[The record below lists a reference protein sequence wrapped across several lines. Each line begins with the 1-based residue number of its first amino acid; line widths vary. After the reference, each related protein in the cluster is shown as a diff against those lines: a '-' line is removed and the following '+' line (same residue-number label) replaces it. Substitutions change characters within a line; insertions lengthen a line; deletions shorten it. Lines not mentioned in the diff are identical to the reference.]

1 MKGSRRTGG
10 PVAFE
15 TELEM
20 VERHVLEGEERI
32 AGQHRVI
39 ARLEALGAD
48 TTLALQLLDS
58 LCSIQQGHLSHWDR
72 IRTLPV

>member
-1 MKGSRRTGG
+1 M
-10 PVAFE
+10 PHE

-32 AGQHRVI
+32 AGQHLVI

-48 TTLALQLLDS
+48 TRLAQQLLDS
-58 LCSIQQGHLSHWDR
+58 LNFAQQIHLAHRERVRVSGS
-72 IRTLPV
+72 